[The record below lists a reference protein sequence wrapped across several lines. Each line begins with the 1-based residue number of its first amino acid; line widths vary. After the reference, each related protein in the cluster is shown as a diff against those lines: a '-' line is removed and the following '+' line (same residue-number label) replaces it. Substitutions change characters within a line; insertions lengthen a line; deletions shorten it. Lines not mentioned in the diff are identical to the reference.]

1 MQACTVRFGIHHHH
15 QYRKKLAF
23 RPRRKE
29 ASRQNTPALEEVSQL
44 ERRLADKTEEA
55 GQLRAVLEGSVTRA
69 ELERDTPQ
77 VVKWGF
83 DNFAM
88 ATFL

>member
-1 MQACTVRFGIHHHH
+1 M
-15 QYRKKLAF
+15 
-23 RPRRKE
+23 
-29 ASRQNTPALEEVSQL
+29 SQL

-77 VVKWGF
+77 VVK
-83 DNFAM
+83 
-88 ATFL
+88 